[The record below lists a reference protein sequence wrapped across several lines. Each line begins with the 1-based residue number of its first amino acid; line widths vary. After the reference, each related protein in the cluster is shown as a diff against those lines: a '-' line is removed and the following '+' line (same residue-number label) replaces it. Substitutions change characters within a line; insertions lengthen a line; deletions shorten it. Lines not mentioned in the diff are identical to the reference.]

1 MATCTGLIATRAGG
15 MAAWARATNIWFRVA
30 FGLFAAGLTGGPAS
44 AVGPIVARIVSV
56 LAVAFLLSLAG
67 IILLGLT
74 GGDADVRATLT
85 QVLEVVLGLFLGIAA
100 GRLVRDE

>member
-44 AVGPIVARIVSV
+44 VDPRSGR
-56 LAVAFLLSLAG
+56 
-67 IILLGLT
+67 
-74 GGDADVRATLT
+74 VRRR
-85 QVLEVVLGLFLGIAA
+85 Q
-100 GRLVRDE
+100 